1 MDLILSSYYWSE
13 NKLGNKKMKG
23 QKFLPYGIQDIDEE
37 DINAVSHALNSDF
50 LTTGPKVKKFEE
62 HFSKFTNAKYTI
74 SCSNGTAA
82 LHLAC
87 LAMGLKEGDWV
98 IVPSITFLATANAI
112 RFCGAEVLFCD
123 VDEKTGLMTP
133 ATLKKAISHA
143 KKKNLVVKAVITVHL
158 TGKPVNLRGLK
169 MICDQHDL
177 VLISDSCH
185 ALGGVYDRSPIGS
198 CKYEGFNTFSF
209 HPVKAITSGEGGA
222 VTTNTQKHAEKMRIM
237 RSHSMERADSDNN
250 WWTYKMNS
258 LGYNYRMSDIQCALG
273 TRQLKKL
280 ERFVAKRESLVEL
293 YNIKLKELTPVLT
306 TPVFRDNELVDRVG
320 WHLYSVLIDF
330 DKLKITK
337 ESFINKLMK
346 KKIRTQVHYMP
357 VHLQP
362 YYERRYGSVRLPGAN
377 SYAYKTLSLPLFTKM
392 EVADLEYVVEQINN
406 IIK

>member
-1 MDLILSSYYWSE
+1 M
-13 NKLGNKKMKG
+13 NGK
-23 QKFLPYGIQDIDEE
+23 KFLPYGMQDIDDE
-37 DINAVSHALNSDF
+37 DINAVSRALKGDY
-50 LTTGPKVKKFEE
+50 LTTGPTVKKFEE
-62 HFSKFTNAKYTI
+62 RFSEFTSAKYTI
-74 SCSNGTAA
+74 SCSNGTSA

-87 LAMGLKEGDWV
+87 LAIGLKEGDWV

-133 ATLKKAISHA
+133 TALKKAISHA
-143 KKKNLVVKAVITVHL
+143 KKKNLILKAVITVHL
-158 TGKPVNLRGLK
+158 TGKPVNLKGLK
-169 MICDQHDL
+169 MICDQHNL

-185 ALGGVYDRSPIGS
+185 ALGGVYDSSPIGS
-198 CKYEGFNTFSF
+198 CKYEEFNTFSF

-222 VTTNTQKHAEKMRIM
+222 VTTNNEKHAEKMRTM
-237 RSHSMERADSDNN
+237 RSHSLERADFDNN
-250 WWTYKMNS
+250 WWTYKIDS

-273 TRQLKKL
+273 SSQLKKI

-306 TPVFRDNELVDRVG
+306 TPVFWDNEFVDRVG

-330 DKLKITK
+330 DKLKINKDT
-337 ESFINKLMK
+337 FIKKLME

-362 YYERRYGSVRLPGAN
+362 YYLRRYGSLRWPGA
-377 SYAYKTLSLPLFTKM
+377 SKYAYKTLSLPLFTKM
-392 EVADLEYVVEQINN
+392 EVADLDYVVEQINS